1 MNMQPDSADEDV
13 DDLLDAAAP
22 PAAAPA
28 AAPTGVKIVVNG
40 RTVVHRHFLQEAMDA
55 MVRRA
60 LAEDTLVSPH

>member
-1 MNMQPDSADEDV
+1 MNMQPESPDEDV

-22 PAAAPA
+22 PA

-40 RTVVHRHFLQEAMDA
+40 RTVVHRHFLQQAMDA

-60 LAEDTLVSPH
+60 LAEEPLVCPH